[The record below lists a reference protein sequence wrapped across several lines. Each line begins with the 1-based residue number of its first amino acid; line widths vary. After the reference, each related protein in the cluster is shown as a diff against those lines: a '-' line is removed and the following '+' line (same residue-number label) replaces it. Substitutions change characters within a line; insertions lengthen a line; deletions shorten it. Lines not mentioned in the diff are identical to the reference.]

1 MRQFL
6 YMAMKIV
13 PDTSA
18 LINRAVSERVQEGE
32 WLGAEVIIPNAAVAE
47 LEIQANS
54 KKEKGF
60 VGLEEIKHLQTLAN
74 AGKIKLRFVGD
85 RPSPEDVRFSRFGL
99 VDAKIRD
106 VALKEGAVLV
116 TADRVQAD
124 VAEAYGLKVVRV
136 RSKKPQGVPSFEDF
150 FDNHTMSVHLRAN
163 VPPMAK
169 KGKPGR
175 FKLVKIR
182 DEPMSEEDIRKIA
195 MEIIERATSEPD
207 SYIEREYEGATVVQ
221 YKNYRIVIAHP
232 PFSDAWEITLVRPLI
247 KATLDDYTISEKL
260 RERLEKHAEGILIAG
275 APGAGKSTFAQALAE
290 FYASKGKIVKT
301 MESPRDLQVNEFIS
315 QYAPLE
321 GDMENTGDILLLL
334 RPDYTVYD
342 EVRKTRDFEI
352 FADMRMAGV
361 GMIGVVHAS
370 NPIEAIQRFVRRLEL
385 GIIPQVVDT
394 VIFID
399 AGDVAK
405 VLKLELVVKVPSGM
419 RDEDLARPV
428 VEVRDFET
436 DKLEYEIYTYGEET
450 FVVPVTEEKATPLEE
465 HAKKSIET
473 TLSKEL
479 DVPFD
484 VDVKNG
490 RVVLYAYPDD
500 IPHIIG
506 KGGARIS
513 ALEEKVGLPI
523 DVKPYDGMGEHKDA
537 PLRVRVEETPKNFVV
552 NLGKKYKGRTVTF
565 TVDEEIL
572 GSARANSKGVVKVKK
587 GTPLGERIKFAK
599 RMGKTIEVL
608 VD

>member
-32 WLGAEVIIPNAAVAE
+32 WTGAEVIIPNAAVAE

-54 KKEKGF
+54 RKEKGF
-60 VGLEEIKHLQTLAN
+60 VGLEEIKHLQTLAK
-74 AGKIKLRFVGD
+74 AGKIKLRFVGE
-85 RPSPEDVRFSRFGL
+85 RPSPEEVRFSRFGL

-106 VALKEGAVLV
+106 VALQEKATLV

-124 VAEAYGLKVVRV
+124 VAEAYGLRV
-136 RSKKPQGVPSFEDF
+136 IRVKSSKPRGVPSFEEF

-169 KGKPGR
+169 KGKPGK

-182 DEPMSEEDIRKIA
+182 DAPMSEEDVRKIA
-195 MEIIERATSEPD
+195 MEIIERATTEPD
-207 SYIEREYEGATVVQ
+207 AYIEREYEGATVVQ

-315 QYAPLE
+315 QYAPLD

-334 RPDYTVYD
+334 RPDYTVFD

-370 NPIEAIQRFVRRLEL
+370 TPIEAIQRFVRRLEL

-399 AGDVAK
+399 AGDVGK

-419 RDEDLARPV
+419 KDEDLARPV

-450 FVVPVTEEKATPLEE
+450 FVVPVSEEKETPLEQ
-465 HAKKSIET
+465 HAKRSIEAE
-473 TLSKEL
+473 LERHL

-484 VDVKNG
+484 VEVKKG
-490 RVVLYAYPDD
+490 RVVLYADPDD

-506 KGGARIS
+506 RGGTRIS
-513 ALEEKVGLPI
+513 ALEERIGLPI
-523 DVKPYDGMGEHKDA
+523 DVKPYEGMPEQKGSTIRAKI
-537 PLRVRVEETPKNFVV
+537 EETPKYVVV
-552 NLGKKYKGRTVTF
+552 NVGKRYRGKTVTLV
-565 TVDEEIL
+565 VDEEIL
-572 GSARANSKGVVKVKK
+572 GSAKVNSKGVAKVKK
-587 GTPLGERIKFAK
+587 TTPLGERLKFAR
-599 RMGKTIEVL
+599 RMGKTVEVL
-608 VD
+608 IE

>member
-1 MRQFL
+1 
-6 YMAMKIV
+6 MKLV

-18 LINRAVSERVQEGE
+18 LINRAVSERIQEGD
-32 WLGAEVIIPNAAVAE
+32 WVGAEVIVPNAAVAE

-60 VGLEEIKHLQTLAN
+60 VGLEEIKHLQTLAS
-74 AGKIKLRFVGD
+74 AGKIKLRFAGD
-85 RPSPEDVRFSRFGL
+85 RPSPEDIRFSRFGL

-106 VALKEGAVLV
+106 VALQEQATLV

-124 VAEAYGLKVVRV
+124 VAEAYGLKVIRV
-136 RSKKPQGVPSFEDF
+136 RAKKASGVPSFEEF

-169 KGKPGR
+169 KGKPGK

-182 DEPMSEEDIRKIA
+182 DTPMSEEDVKKIA

-207 SYIEREYEGATVVQ
+207 AYIEREYEGATVVQ

-260 RERLEKHAEGILIAG
+260 RERLEQHAEGILIAG

-301 MESPRDLQVNEFIS
+301 MESPRDLQVNELIS

-321 GDMENTGDILLLL
+321 GDMENTGDVLLLL

-394 VIFID
+394 VIYIE
-399 AGDVAK
+399 AGDIAK
-405 VLKLELVVKVPSGM
+405 VYRLDLVVKVPSGM
-419 RDEDLARPV
+419 KDDDLARPV
-428 VEVRDFET
+428 VEVREFET
-436 DKLEYEIYTYGEET
+436 NKLEFEIYTYGEET
-450 FVVPVTEEKATPLEE
+450 FVVPVSEEKETPLEQ
-465 HAKKSIET
+465 HAKRSIEAE
-473 TLSKEL
+473 LERQL

-484 VDVKNG
+484 VEVKKG
-490 RVVLYAYPDD
+490 RVVLYADPDN

-506 KGGARIS
+506 RGGTRIS
-513 ALEEKVGLPI
+513 ALEERIGLPI
-523 DVKPYDGMGEHKDA
+523 DVKPYEGMPETKGSTIRAKI
-537 PLRVRVEETPKNFVV
+537 EETPKYVVV
-552 NLGKKYKGRTVTF
+552 NVGKRYRGKTVTF
-565 TVDEEIL
+565 VVDEEIL
-572 GSARANSKGVVKVKK
+572 GSAKVNSKGIAKVKK
-587 GTPLGERIKFAK
+587 TSPLGERLKFAR
-599 RMGKTIEVL
+599 RMGKVVEVL
-608 VD
+608 IE